1 MQGVDRIRKRL
12 NRQGYMHAEATI
24 ERALNDKTKTVNV
37 TIRITEGPQFNFGRL
52 TIEGLDL
59 NAEAAMKK
67 LWGLKEGKPFDT
79 DYPDFF
85 LGRVREDGYFEN
97 LHNTKAVVKVDEP
110 TRVVDVTLQFK

>member
-1 MQGVDRIRKRL
+1 MSSTKQGPRSSPV
-12 NRQGYMHAEATI
+12 QG
-24 ERALNDKTKTVNV
+24 ALQGEGRMVLPNV
-37 TIRITEGPQFNFGRL
+37 IIRITEGPQFNFGHL